1 MQLQTNSETEKAQ
14 TNLSRNKIFT
24 VPNILSFCRLAM
36 IPLIVYCYIW
46 LENSLL
52 TAGLLLLS
60 GITDVADGIIA
71 RTFNMV
77 SELGKALDPIAD
89 KLTQAVVLVC
99 FISKFPYVLAAVV
112 VFAVKEILNGLGNL
126 RLMRST
132 GKVHGALWHG
142 KISTALLYIV
152 MFIHIIWY
160 TIPPT
165 LSYILISLCI
175 AVMLLSS
182 VLYTIRNIK
191 SRKENLK

>member
-14 TNLSRNKIFT
+14 TNPSRNKIFT

-152 MFIHIIWY
+152 MIIHLVWY

-182 VLYTIRNIK
+182 LLYTIRNIK

>member
-14 TNLSRNKIFT
+14 TNPSRNKIFT

>member
-14 TNLSRNKIFT
+14 TNPSRNKIFT

-52 TAGLLLLS
+52 TAGLLLFS

>member
-14 TNLSRNKIFT
+14 TNPSRNKIFT

-152 MFIHIIWY
+152 MFIHLVWY

-182 VLYTIRNIK
+182 LLYTIRNIK

>member
-14 TNLSRNKIFT
+14 TNPSRNKIFT

-77 SELGKALDPIAD
+77 SELGKALDPIAN
-89 KLTQAVVLVC
+89 KLTQAVMLVC
-99 FISKFPYVLAAVV
+99 LISKFPFVFAAVV

-152 MFIHIIWY
+152 MFIHLVWY

>member
-52 TAGLLLLS
+52 TAGLLLFS

-182 VLYTIRNIK
+182 LLYTIRNIK

>member
-14 TNLSRNKIFT
+14 TNPSRNKIFT

-182 VLYTIRNIK
+182 LLYTIRNIK

>member
-52 TAGLLLLS
+52 TAGLLLFS

>member
-52 TAGLLLLS
+52 TAGLLLFS

-152 MFIHIIWY
+152 MFIHLVWY

-182 VLYTIRNIK
+182 LLYTIRNIK

>member
-14 TNLSRNKIFT
+14 TNPSRNKIFT

-36 IPLIVYCYIW
+36 ISLIVYCYIW

-152 MFIHIIWY
+152 MFIHLVWY

>member
-14 TNLSRNKIFT
+14 TNPSRNKIFT

-89 KLTQAVVLVC
+89 KLTQAVMLVC
-99 FISKFPYVLAAVV
+99 LISKFPYVLAAVV

-182 VLYTIRNIK
+182 LLYTIRNIK

>member
-14 TNLSRNKIFT
+14 TNPSWNKIFT

-71 RTFNMV
+71 RTFDMV

-99 FISKFPYVLAAVV
+99 LISKLPYVLAAVV
-112 VFAVKEILNGLGNL
+112 GFAVKEILYGLGNL

-142 KISTALLYIV
+142 IISTALLYIV
-152 MFIHIIWY
+152 MFIHLVWY

-182 VLYTIRNIK
+182 LLYTIRNIK

>member
-14 TNLSRNKIFT
+14 TNLSRNEIFT

-99 FISKFPYVLAAVV
+99 LISKFPYVLAAVV

-152 MFIHIIWY
+152 MFIHLVWY

>member
-99 FISKFPYVLAAVV
+99 LISKFPYVLAAVV

-182 VLYTIRNIK
+182 LLYTIRNIK

>member
-14 TNLSRNKIFT
+14 TNPSRNKIFT

-52 TAGLLLLS
+52 TAGLLLFS

-99 FISKFPYVLAAVV
+99 LISKFPYVLAAVV

-182 VLYTIRNIK
+182 LLYTIRNIK

>member
-89 KLTQAVVLVC
+89 KLTQAVVLAC

>member
-152 MFIHIIWY
+152 MFIHLVWY

>member
-14 TNLSRNKIFT
+14 TNPSRNKIFT

-71 RTFNMV
+71 RAFNMV

-99 FISKFPYVLAAVV
+99 LISKFPYVLAAVV

-182 VLYTIRNIK
+182 LLYTIRNIK

>member
-14 TNLSRNKIFT
+14 TNPSRNKIFT

-99 FISKFPYVLAAVV
+99 LISKFPYVLAAVV

>member
-14 TNLSRNKIFT
+14 TNPSRNKIFT

-99 FISKFPYVLAAVV
+99 LISKFPYVLAAVV

-182 VLYTIRNIK
+182 LLYTIRNIK

>member
-182 VLYTIRNIK
+182 LLYTIRNIK

>member
-14 TNLSRNKIFT
+14 TNPSRNKIFT

-52 TAGLLLLS
+52 TAGLLLFS

-182 VLYTIRNIK
+182 LLYTIRNIK